1 MRICFRSYTDINAS
15 VDMSGVNASI
25 LPEQFM
31 TLISNEE
38 INEMFYSSDGVK
50 QLQAAFLMSVKHNKV
65 CL

>member
-1 MRICFRSYTDINAS
+1 
-15 VDMSGVNASI
+15 MSGVNASI